1 MNSPP
6 VYEKSYIDV
15 LRSYFYLLTKDGSNS
30 RAETVLGSSY
40 RYASD
45 DLSENFKR
53 LSEPNTFF
61 VVEDARGVF
70 HLRQTECQVCKNA
83 LRFGRADSRS
93 SGFLFE
99 RHRVAIQWKMTM
111 IS

>member
-1 MNSPP
+1 M
-6 VYEKSYIDV
+6 YEKSYVDV
-15 LRSYFYLLTKDGSNS
+15 LRSYFHLLTRDGPNS
-30 RAETVLGSSY
+30 RAETVLSPSY
-40 RYASD
+40 QYASD

-53 LSEPNTFF
+53 LTEPNTFF

-70 HLRQTECQVCKNA
+70 HLRQTECQECKNA
-83 LRFGRADSRS
+83 HRFGRADSRS

-99 RHRVAIQWKMTM
+99 KHRVAIQWKIGM